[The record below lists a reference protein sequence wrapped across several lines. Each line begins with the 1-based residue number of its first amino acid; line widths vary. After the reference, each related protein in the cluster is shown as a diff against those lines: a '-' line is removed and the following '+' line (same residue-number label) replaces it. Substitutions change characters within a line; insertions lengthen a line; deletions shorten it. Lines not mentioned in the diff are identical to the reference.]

1 VACGE
6 DDAVVVDEEPTGSS
20 DAPGTA
26 PRAGEAALLAPEDL
40 GPGWQEGS
48 SPSTTGGSALA
59 PPCGPGD
66 AFEDLAGAVE
76 GIELESP
83 GDGLGLLHLLATLDP
98 DGLDVV
104 LDAWS
109 SLDCTAEGLE
119 VERLDTGDV
128 PGDRAVGATVRTGD
142 AFDLQL
148 VQAVVVAQQGAAVS
162 VVVVTGPSDQV
173 AAVALEASTTALS

>member
-1 VACGE
+1 VPSKA
-6 DDAVVVDEEPTGSS
+6 SS
-20 DAPGTA
+20 
-26 PRAGEAALLAPEDL
+26 
-40 GPGWQEGS
+40 S
-48 SPSTTGGSALA
+48 
-59 PPCGPGD
+59 
-66 AFEDLAGAVE
+66 
-76 GIELESP
+76 